1 MKGCINMKRSLRFV
15 SVIAIILSAA
25 LLFSGC
31 SEERKQAVANY
42 DRECTRINAERDDL
56 EKVIAESQKLID
68 SHEEPYDKTTVTTLE
83 TAVADS
89 RAAIVEIPKKR
100 GNAKEI
106 NELVNEKL
114 KKISYVET
122 KEVLDTAKTN
132 LENSIRIMKQ
142 LTNPSEAFTIE
153 RIRDIDTIT
162 GYAGVTEDNDPNG
175 NLNKPGGYTSTVYFA
190 SSQIKAEDREWLDG
204 TIIDNGTDGGGSI
217 EVYVTREDAEKRCEY
232 LAQFDGSR
240 LASGSHRVVGTVLV
254 RTSDCLT
261 ASQQKKLEAEIVA
274 NLTELRD

>member
-1 MKGCINMKRSLRFV
+1 M
-15 SVIAIILSAA
+15 
-25 LLFSGC
+25 
-31 SEERKQAVANY
+31 
-42 DRECTRINAERDDL
+42 
-56 EKVIAESQKLID
+56 
-68 SHEEPYDKTTVTTLE
+68 
-83 TAVADS
+83 
-89 RAAIVEIPKKR
+89 
-100 GNAKEI
+100 
-106 NELVNEKL
+106 
-114 KKISYVET
+114 
-122 KEVLDTAKTN
+122 LDTAKTN

-142 LTNPSEAFTIE
+142 LTNPSEAFIIE